1 MEIKQ
6 RSRLSWIAVLLL
18 VAVFTGG
25 SFLLARLLVG
35 NRSTVLTRAALL
47 PCTPD
52 QNIQPLGNGLVYYD
66 GNLLRRL
73 NGSLEQSW
81 SCMVGS
87 GADYE
92 AGENGV
98 AAWNGTMLTLLDAS
112 SGASLYSGNM
122 EQSILSA
129 RMGPTYAA
137 VLTGEEQNSTMI
149 VMDRSGAQVDAISF
163 ENVTVMDYGF
173 FSDGAMLWVMTLDTE
188 GTTPMSSISTYR
200 PGRSLAGTITDA
212 EQVVYH
218 VLFEDAQIRAVGT
231 TYIKTYDYTGPEIT
245 SDRQLVYGW
254 YMVDVG
260 EGENPLMCFVPTGQA
275 DGSLSVNDVRLIRS
289 SSERRIRMPFACTD
303 LLIKG
308 STLYGFS
315 GQYAMICGPEAE
327 KPTVYTLPLTTDR
340 VIGLTDNQSAIIVSG
355 DQVYLVPLN

>member
-1 MEIKQ
+1 MEIKK

-18 VAVFTGG
+18 VAVLTGG
-25 SFLLARLLVG
+25 SFLLARLFVG
-35 NRSTVLTRAALL
+35 NRSTTLTRATLL
-47 PCTPD
+47 PCDPT

-73 NGSLEQSW
+73 DGSGQQSW
-81 SCMVGS
+81 SCMVGA

-92 AGENGV
+92 AGKHGV

-112 SGASLYSGNM
+112 GGASLYSGNM
-122 EQSILSA
+122 EKSILSA
-129 RMGPTYAA
+129 HMGSKYAA
-137 VLTGEEQNSTMI
+137 VLTGAENDSTLI
-149 VMDRSGAQVDAISF
+149 VMERAGKQVDAIRF
-163 ENVTVMDYGF
+163 ENKTVMDYGF

-188 GTTPMSSISTYR
+188 GTSPMSAISTYR

-212 EQVVYH
+212 GQVVYH

-231 TYIKTYDYTGPEIT
+231 DYIKSYDYTGPEVT
-245 SDRQLVYGW
+245 SARKLVYGW
-254 YMVDVG
+254 YMAAAGQGND
-260 EGENPLMCFVPTGQA
+260 PALCFVPMSQA
-275 DGSLSVNDVRLIRS
+275 DGSLKVNDVRLIRA
-289 SSERRIRMPFACTD
+289 SSERRVHMPFTCSS
-303 LLIKG
+303 LLMQG

-315 GQYAMICGPEAE
+315 GQYAMICGSDAA

-340 VIGLTDNQSAIIVSG
+340 VIGLTDSQSAILVSG

>member
-1 MEIKQ
+1 MENKK

-25 SFLLARLLVG
+25 SFLLAQLLVG
-35 NRSTVLTRAALL
+35 NRSTVLTRATLL
-47 PCTPD
+47 PCEPT
-52 QNIQPLGNGLVYYD
+52 QNVQPLGNGLVYYD

-73 NGSLEQSW
+73 DGSGNQSW

-87 GADYE
+87 GADFE
-92 AGENGV
+92 AGKNGV

-112 SGASLYSGNM
+112 NGSSLYSGNM

-129 RMGPTYAA
+129 HMGSKYAA
-137 VLTGEEQNSTMI
+137 VLTGTENDSTI
-149 VMDRSGAQVDAISF
+149 VVLERAGKQVDQIRF
-163 ENVTVMDYGF
+163 ENKTVMDYGF

-212 EQVVYH
+212 DQVIYL
-218 VLFEDAQIRAVGT
+218 VLFEESQIRAVGT

-245 SDRQLVYGW
+245 SARELVYGW
-254 YMVDVG
+254 YMVDMG
-260 EGENPLMCFVPTGQA
+260 EGDNPTMCFVPMNQA
-275 DGSLSVNDVRLIRS
+275 DGALNVNDVRLIRG
-289 SSERRIRMPFACTD
+289 SSERKIRMPFACSD
-303 LLIKG
+303 LFMKG

-315 GQYAMICGPEAE
+315 GQYAMICGPEDT

-340 VIGLTDNQSAIIVSG
+340 VIGLTDNQSAIIISG
-355 DQVYLVPLN
+355 DQVYLVPLH

>member
-73 NGSLEQSW
+73 DGSLEQSW

-87 GADYE
+87 GADYV

-173 FSDGAMLWVMTLDTE
+173 F
-188 GTTPMSSISTYR
+188 STYR

-289 SSERRIRMPFACTD
+289 SSERKIRMPFACTG